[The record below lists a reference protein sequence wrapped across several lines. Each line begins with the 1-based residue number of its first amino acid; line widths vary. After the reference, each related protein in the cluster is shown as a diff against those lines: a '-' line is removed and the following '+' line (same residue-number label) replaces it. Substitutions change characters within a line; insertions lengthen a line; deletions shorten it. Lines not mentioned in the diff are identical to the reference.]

1 MQRKATPGSF
11 WGQNV
16 SLVTSLMRALDQ
28 CAALHAALLEK
39 AGIRWIQ
46 DSICG
51 LEVANTAVNG
61 ENSGKIANEIH
72 VVTDAA
78 TSVLAI
84 AALAGGWLYGWAWLD
99 PADRYSES
107 KLTPVL
113 P

>member
-1 MQRKATPGSF
+1 M
-11 WGQNV
+11 
-16 SLVTSLMRALDQ
+16 
-28 CAALHAALLEK
+28 HAALLEK

-61 ENSGKIANEIH
+61 ENSGKIAKEIH

-99 PADRYSES
+99 PDGRYSES